1 MHQFI
6 EVARKTIAYG
16 HSHGKLPGDP
26 LSLPMDVGVDTH
38 DFRPWHVDEIEAVMK
53 TMADAREQ
61 QSPFRV
67 ERGE

>member
-16 HSHGKLPGDP
+16 HGHGKLPDDP
-26 LSLPMDVGVDTH
+26 LSLSMDVGADTH

-53 TMADAREQ
+53 TKADAREQ